1 MRWKPAPLTTC
12 GVLALAACVA
22 SLPPSARA
30 ATPVRV
36 RVDTVAW
43 PTVAVSVVL
52 PHLSNHPPRL
62 YENGRRVPLL
72 YASNVGRSHTF
83 VLAVDHSQSMHGASL
98 RSAIAIARRL
108 VADKAPNDRAAIFA
122 IGSKSDQLTSFTT
135 SPKIL
140 DAALQRIRL
149 DAGYG
154 TALYDGVAR
163 AARALHTQRGSDKV
177 LLLVTDGQETTSNNP
192 VGTAAAVAAQ
202 NQVAVYPIAVPNVT
216 YRPGT
221 LDTLARATRGAFF
234 GASTRSVPSDYVAI
248 ASDVRRTWRID
259 YITSA
264 RPGST
269 VTLRIVQR
277 GSSPQT
283 TTFTIPGDPHR
294 HTSSISGNGIVYV
307 SLAALGTI
315 VILALLLKRSNARGS
330 QGRPTGTARNRRR

>member
-1 MRWKPAPLTTC
+1 
-12 GVLALAACVA
+12 VLALAACVA
-22 SLPPSARA
+22 SLPPSSRA

-52 PHLSNHPPRL
+52 PHVSNSPHRL
-62 YENGRRVPLL
+62 FENGRRVPLL
-72 YASNVGRSHTF
+72 YATNVGRSHSF
-83 VLAVDHSQSMHGASL
+83 VLAVDNSQSMHGASL
-98 RSAIAIARRL
+98 RSAIGIARRL

-122 IGSKSDQLTSFTT
+122 IGSKSVQLTPFTT
-135 SPKIL
+135 SSKVL
-140 DAALQRIRL
+140 DAALHRIRL
-149 DAGYG
+149 DTDYG

-163 AARALHTQRGSDKV
+163 AAGALHTQHARDKV
-177 LLLVTDGQETTSNNP
+177 LLLVTDGQETTSNKP

-216 YRPGT
+216 YQPGT

-234 GASTRSVPSDYVAI
+234 GASTRSASSDYAAI

-264 RPGST
+264 QPGSSA
-269 VTLRIVQR
+269 TLRIAQR
-277 GSSPQT
+277 GSPPET

-294 HTSSISGNGIVYV
+294 PTSSISRNRILYA
-307 SLAALGTI
+307 SLAALGAI
-315 VILALLLKRSNARGS
+315 VILVLLLKS
-330 QGRPTGTARNRRR
+330 RPNARNRRR